1 MAILIVLLVHQ
12 ELVIVVHVLVS
23 KLHLLTTWAALNI
36 SNVLVD
42 YEISC
47 LVISIC
53 MFDCFAA
60 SMLELARV
68 TAESGWIPPRPIIF
82 LFNGAEELFMLV

>member
-1 MAILIVLLVHQ
+1 M
-12 ELVIVVHVLVS
+12 VHVLVS
-23 KLHLLTTWAALNI
+23 KLHLLTAWTALNI

-42 YEISC
+42 YQFSC
-47 LVISIC
+47 LVISVY
-53 MFDCFAA
+53 MFYCFAA